1 MSPVQQL
8 GAAPGTPVGVP
19 GFEGTKPV
27 DDEELSPDYVAT
39 RADINAREAMDVLL
53 VGIDEGIDREYAGL
67 GAGIGRE
74 EAVNGSNPGFP
85 AIPPA
90 ILAQAPGHIGL
101 MPAERATRTRG

>member
-1 MSPVQQL
+1 MTSTNDPVGLGSAASTPFQQL

-74 EAVNGSNPGFP
+74 EAVDGSNPGFP
-85 AIPPA
+85 ANTPA
-90 ILAQAPGHIGL
+90 ISVQTH
-101 MPAERATRTRG
+101 